1 MEDPDQREQDAE
13 AGTLALGQRLVANA
27 FRYRTAKPQETRTFR
42 YLRYDANLVP
52 DVTQQLRFLME
63 GFHRDTNVTYDIQG
77 LYDSGTDVLLRL
89 QSVNDSRFIGIQIK
103 SHMELGERG
112 LVASLRNQLSRSE
125 DRYDPLLRWYIFL
138 GADISDPTD
147 RRTPQ
152 RVRTIQAE
160 FAKKRK
166 VTIVDP
172 VYAVTFL
179 RLSKAQMDSLTTLT
193 LRTGDPLVEDA
204 AADLRRHP
212 VEAGLLL
219 RLVTNTVGREA
230 AQTTFEELQ
239 SDRWLREIA
248 LRTPPLED
256 ERYSLESDNEMYD
269 LESDDELHE
278 PESDEYPPVISDL
291 PNDALRE
298 IMTLEGGEE
307 RDNESN
313 WIPRLADHI
322 DSLSD
327 DLERDGVGFLAPVHL
342 HPALYALAAEG
353 RVKHD
358 LEFDEL
364 VGYLIGVI
372 LGE

>member
-1 MEDPDQREQDAE
+1 MADPDQQEQDAA

-27 FRYRTAKPQETRTFR
+27 FRYRTAKPQETSTFR
-42 YLRYDANLVP
+42 HLRHDADLVP
-52 DVTQQLRFLME
+52 NVTQQLRFLMD

-77 LYDSGTDVLLRL
+77 LSDAGTDVLLRL
-89 QSVNDSRFIGIQIK
+89 QSVHDSRFIGIQIK
-103 SHMELGERG
+103 SHIELGEKG
-112 LVASLRNQLSRSE
+112 LVTSLRDQLSRSE

-138 GADISDPTD
+138 GADISDKTD
-147 RRTPQ
+147 RKTLQ
-152 RVRTIQAE
+152 RVRKIQAE

-212 VEAGLLL
+212 VEAALIL

-230 AQTTFEELQ
+230 AQTTLEELQ
-239 SDRWLREIA
+239 SDPWLREIA
-248 LRTPPLED
+248 LRIPL
-256 ERYSLESDNEMYD
+256 
-269 LESDDELHE
+269 DDD
-278 PESDEYPPVISDL
+278 ESDEYPLYMSDL
-291 PNDALRE
+291 PNGVLRE
-298 IMTLEGGEE
+298 IMTLEAGEK
-307 RDNESN
+307 RDSESN

-327 DLERDGVGFLAPVHL
+327 DLDGDEAGFLAPVYL
-342 HPALYALAAEG
+342 HSALYALATEG
-353 RVKHD
+353 HVKHD

-364 VGYLIGVI
+364 VGYLIDVI